1 MELQTVDWK
10 LMVRSKAAIVAVS
23 GGACGLFAG
32 TAPFSGTPSVLEDAQ
47 RQFFSGLHSVFSEVS
62 LLDGLGWN
70 TPRFWVNIVI
80 LSIVA
85 GIVVLAIVMSIRRTV
100 QKKAETARELSG
112 LYSASIARCG
122 LTSDETGLLESMARR
137 KNVTQPHTIFQSY
150 QLFEECVD
158 AEVRWIKENDAHLD
172 EKKMRDLFSDLRL
185 KMGFMHLPLEFP
197 LVSTR
202 NISLGQVG
210 SLFSAGTSRMLFR
223 KVSVMENTA
232 FFLTVK
238 YNVDHEEVHRL
249 TPGQTVRFAFA
260 RRNDGLYGI
269 QTAVVKLGRPGV
281 VDLYHTLDIKRNQLR
296 QYVRIET
303 NLPLALRL
311 LKTADAEKSEIKT
324 GESLNA
330 RLSDVSGGGLSF
342 VFDRSLRLGD
352 LISLSFNLPGAPCAG
367 IMGKIV
373 HLSLCDIQGKTCY
386 RNHVQ
391 FLNIESRKRE
401 KIISYVFEKERQANQ
416 WR

>member
-1 MELQTVDWK
+1 
-10 LMVRSKAAIVAVS
+10 
-23 GGACGLFAG
+23 
-32 TAPFSGTPSVLEDAQ
+32 
-47 RQFFSGLHSVFSEVS
+47 
-62 LLDGLGWN
+62 
-70 TPRFWVNIVI
+70 
-80 LSIVA
+80 
-85 GIVVLAIVMSIRRTV
+85 
-100 QKKAETARELSG
+100 
-112 LYSASIARCG
+112 
-122 LTSDETGLLESMARR
+122 
-137 KNVTQPHTIFQSY
+137 
-150 QLFEECVD
+150 
-158 AEVRWIKENDAHLD
+158 
-172 EKKMRDLFSDLRL
+172 MRDLFSDLRL